1 MRHGS
6 IDTSEPGP
14 QLVTGRW
21 DRSAARTGDLLR
33 LDESRQ
39 HATAVCTC
47 SIHAGLFETAGGFA
61 GMERAAGRADFLC
74 GLRLSDHGD
83 EPAAMEEPGAGL
95 RHRLLPLAFCAHRA
109 AASGTAGD
117 PERAAPGTCAAF

>member
-6 IDTSEPGP
+6 IDTSETGA
-14 QLVTGRW
+14 QRVAGRW
-21 DRSAARTGDLLR
+21 DRSATRTGDLLR
-33 LDESRQ
+33 LDASRH

-61 GMERAAGRADFLC
+61 GIERAAGRADFLC

-83 EPAAMEEPGAGL
+83 EPAAMEERGAGL
-95 RHRLLPLAFCAHRA
+95 RCRLLPIAFCAHRA
-109 AASGTAGD
+109 AARG
-117 PERAAPGTCAAF
+117 